1 MSRHIEA
8 LRRAVSGVE
17 QSKAKRKTAPAQFRQ
32 DFDVVAAHYRL
43 MDTGEYETAW
53 EAAMDDLENAM
64 LTYAALAAEIR
75 QQEAA

>member
-8 LRRAVSGVE
+8 LRRAASGVE
-17 QSKAKRKTAPAQFRQ
+17 QNNPKRKIATAQFRH
-32 DFDVVAAHYRL
+32 DFDVVAVHYRL

-53 EAAMDDLENAM
+53 ESAMDDLENAI
-64 LTYAALAAEIR
+64 LTYAALAEEIR